1 MLYRAEGEQLSNLLA
16 PMWRDSKRNEDGA
29 RDTARD
35 FQWAKNTEFYRE
47 ELARI
52 R

>member
-1 MLYRAEGEQLSNLLA
+1 MLYRAEGDQLSNLLG
-16 PMWRDSKRNEDGA
+16 PMWQDSKRNEDG
-29 RDTARD
+29 DTARD